1 MISIPLVRWLC
12 PVAFTLTAT
21 VAIADEGMWTFDNFP
36 SALVRERHGVDVDA
50 EWLDRVRLGTVRL
63 AGCTGSFVS
72 PDGLILTNH
81 HCVASCLAQNSTRE
95 SSLLETGF
103 IARDRSGEVD
113 CPVQI
118 ADVLE
123 RLENV
128 TAKVQDATRGLDVQ
142 AANER
147 RRQTLTELE
156 LSCEKTSRQSGNPL
170 KCEAVTLYGGG
181 EFWLYQYRR
190 YDDVRL
196 VLAPEAAIAA
206 FGGDPDNFQFPRWC
220 LDFSLLRAY
229 ENGRPAAT
237 PQHLTIDFAGPA
249 AGEAVFVSGHP
260 GSTDRQLTVA
270 ELKVLRDRVL
280 PPSLL
285 RASELRGR
293 YIEFGK
299 ADESAE
305 RIVQDALF
313 GLENSIKVQRKQLD
327 ALLDD
332 ALLVAKRD
340 AESDLRLRVGRDRDL
355 AAAIGD
361 PWARIEA
368 AQAVEATRWLP
379 YQFLEGGTGFNSR
392 LARYARQLVR
402 GAAERPKPNSERLR
416 EFTDGF
422 LPRLEQQL
430 GAAVPIYPELERL
443 TLSMSLERMREWL
456 GPDAP
461 LVRRLLTTETPDAL
475 AARLVAGSQLADPAV
490 RLQLWNGGQA
500 AIDAS
505 TDPFIELARALDG
518 EAREL
523 RKWHEDEVEAVVEA
537 AHEDVARARFAL
549 LGTSVYPDATFTL
562 RLNFG
567 TVQGWVEN
575 GTPVEPFTHLNRLFE
590 RATGQPP
597 FAVPERW
604 QAARVALDLSTP
616 FNLATNNDIVGGNSG
631 SPLIDANGRIV
642 GLLFD
647 GNIHSISG
655 AYWFDAAKNRAVAV
669 HPAIIREAL
678 NKVYRAD
685 ALLAE
690 LGAAD

>member
-1 MISIPLVRWLC
+1 MPSSRCRLTLLVPSL
-12 PVAFTLTAT
+12 VVTGAAAF
-21 VAIADEGMWTFDNFP
+21 ADEGMWTFDNFP
-36 SALVRERHGVDVDA
+36 SALVRERYGVDIDGA
-50 EWLDRVRLGTVRL
+50 WLDRVRRRTVRL
-63 AGCTGSFVS
+63 GGCTASFVS
-72 PDGLILTNH
+72 PNGLILTNH

-103 IARDRSGEVD
+103 LAPDRSRELD

-123 RLENV
+123 NLENV
-128 TAKVQDATRGLDVQ
+128 TATVQDAIRGLDEQ

-156 LSCEKTSRQSGNPL
+156 ATCEQTSRTDGNPL

-181 EFWLYQYRR
+181 QFWLYQYRR

-196 VLAPEAAIAA
+196 VFAPEADIAA

-229 ENGRPAAT
+229 ENGAPAAT
-237 PQHLTIDFAGPA
+237 PQYLTIDFDGPA
-249 AGEAVFVSGHP
+249 ADEPVFVAGHP

-270 ELKVLRDRVL
+270 ELRTWRDRIL
-280 PPSLL
+280 PPALL

-293 YIEFGK
+293 YSQFGK
-299 ADESAE
+299 TDPAAN

-313 GLENSIKVQRKQLD
+313 GLENGLKVERKQLD
-327 ALLDD
+327 ALLDEG
-332 ALLVAKRD
+332 LLAAKRD
-340 AESDLRLRVGRDRDL
+340 AEADLRRRASRNRALV
-355 AAAIGD
+355 AQIGD

-368 AQAVEATRWLP
+368 AQAEEAERWLP
-379 YQFLEGGTGFNSR
+379 YELLEGGAGFNSR
-392 LARYARQLVR
+392 LARHARTLLR
-402 GAAERPKPNSERLR
+402 GAAERPKPNGERLR

-430 GAAVPIYPELERL
+430 AAPLPIYPELERL
-443 TLSMSLERMREWL
+443 TLSFSLERMREWL

-461 LVRRLLTTETPDAL
+461 VVRRLLATETPDAL
-475 AARLVAGSQLADPAV
+475 AARLVDGSQLADPAV
-490 RLQLWNGGQA
+490 RMQLWNGGQA

-505 TDPFIELARALDG
+505 NDPFIVLARELDA

-537 AHEDVARARFAL
+537 AHEDIARARFAV

-567 TVQGWVEN
+567 TVQGWIEN
-575 GTPVEPFTHLNRLFE
+575 GMPVAPFTELERLFE

-597 FAVPERW
+597 FAVPASW
-604 QAARVALDLSTP
+604 QTARATLDLATP
-616 FNLATNNDIVGGNSG
+616 FNLSTNNDIVGGNSG
-631 SPLIDANGRIV
+631 SPLVNADGRIV
-642 GLLFD
+642 GLVFD

-655 AYWFDAAKNRAVAV
+655 SYWFDAAKNRTVAV

-678 NKVYRAD
+678 RKVYRAES
-685 ALLAE
+685 LLAE
-690 LGAAD
+690 LGAND